1 MTCGLDR
8 ILTTRTCIGA
18 AIALALLGACGEKDV
33 ILPGERFDLRETPVT
48 INQVRPVSL
57 PAQRV
62 NADWT
67 HRNGSPTHQITHP
80 ALGAT
85 LSPVFVAEIGEGDSR
100 RARITADPVVAGGV
114 IYTLDAR
121 ARVTATTTGGQ
132 PLWAVDLT
140 PRSDN
145 PNDASGGGLAVAGGQ
160 LFVTTGFGELTV
172 LDAAS
177 GREIWVQDLQAP
189 AIAAPTV
196 VGDLV
201 YVVAR
206 DSTAWA
212 LDVTNGRIRWQQ
224 AGTPSTANFA
234 SSAAPAANADIAVFP
249 YPSGEVVATFPE
261 GGMQRWSSVVSGERL
276 GRAVSLVSD
285 IGGDPV
291 IDGGRVYVGNFSGRV
306 VALDIIDG
314 SRIWTAAE
322 GAVSPV
328 WPVGNAV
335 FVINDLGELVRL
347 DAGSGSPV
355 WRVALPTFGDKPTA
369 RQRSIFAHH
378 GPVLAGGRL
387 IVASSDGLIRQFDP
401 ASGALVGTLDIPG
414 GAATNPVVAGQTLYV
429 VSKTGQLHAF
439 R

>member
-1 MTCGLDR
+1 MTSGVDR
-8 ILTTRTCIGA
+8 ILKSKAFIL
-18 AIALALLGACGEKDV
+18 ALVLLGACGEKDV
-33 ILPGERFDLRETPVT
+33 ILPGERFDLRASTVMV
-48 INQVRPVSL
+48 NQVRPISL
-57 PAQRV
+57 PAPRA

-80 ALGAT
+80 ALGTA
-85 LSPVFVAEIGEGDSR
+85 LAPAFVAEIGQGDSR

-121 ARVTATTTGGQ
+121 ARVTATTTTGQ
-132 PLWAVDLT
+132 QVWAVDLT
-140 PRSDN
+140 PSRDN

-160 LFVTTGFGELTV
+160 VFVTTGFGELTA
-172 LDAAS
+172 LDAAT
-177 GREIWVQDLQAP
+177 GREIWVQDLDAP

-196 VGDLV
+196 VGGLV

-224 AGTPSTANFA
+224 TGTPSTANFA
-234 SSAAPAANADIAVFP
+234 SGAAPAVTDTIAIFP
-249 YPSGEVVATFPE
+249 FPSGEVVATFPE
-261 GGMQRWSSVVSGERL
+261 GGLQRWSSVISGERL
-276 GRAVSLVSD
+276 GRAVSLVTD

-291 IDGGRVYVGNFSGRV
+291 IDGNRVYVGNFGGRV

-314 SRIWTAAE
+314 SRIWTAPE

-328 WPVGNAV
+328 WPVGDAV
-335 FVINDLGELVRL
+335 FLINDLNELVRL
-347 DAGSGSPV
+347 DAASGAPV

-369 RQRSIFAHH
+369 RQRSVFAHR

-401 ASGALVGTLDIPG
+401 TSGAALASLDIPG
-414 GAATNPVVAGQTLYV
+414 GAATNPVVAGQTLYI

>member
-1 MTCGLDR
+1 MTSKA
-8 ILTTRTCIGA
+8 IIGA
-18 AIALALLGACGEKDV
+18 AFALVLLGACGEKDV
-33 ILPGERFDLRETPVT
+33 ILPGERFDLRATPVEV
-48 INQVRPVSL
+48 NQTRPISL
-57 PAQRV
+57 RAARA

-80 ALGAT
+80 ALGAA
-85 LSPVFVAEIGEGDSR
+85 LVPAFVAEIGEGDSR

-114 IYTLDAR
+114 VYTLDAR
-121 ARVTATTTGGQ
+121 ARVTATATTGQ
-132 PLWAVDLT
+132 QVWAVDLT
-140 PRSDN
+140 PSRDN
-145 PNDASGGGLAVAGGQ
+145 PTDASGGGLAVAGGQ
-160 LFVTTGFGELTV
+160 VFVTTGFGELTA
-172 LDAAS
+172 LDAAT
-177 GREIWVQDLQAP
+177 GREIWVQKLDAP

-196 VGDLV
+196 VGGLV

-224 AGTPSTANFA
+224 TGTPSTANFA
-234 SSAAPAANADIAVFP
+234 SGAAPAVTDTIAIFP
-249 YPSGEVVATFPE
+249 FPSGEVVATFPE
-261 GGMQRWSSVVSGERL
+261 GGLQRWSSVISGDRL
-276 GRAVSLVSD
+276 GRAVSLVTD

-291 IDGGRVYVGNFSGRV
+291 IDGSRVYVANFGGRV

-314 SRIWTAAE
+314 SRIWTAPE

-328 WPVGNAV
+328 WPVGDAV
-335 FVINDLGELVRL
+335 FLINDLNELVRL
-347 DAGSGSPV
+347 DAANGTSV
-355 WRVALPTFGDKPTA
+355 WRVSLPTFGDKPTA
-369 RQRSIFAHH
+369 RQRSVFAHH

-401 ASGALVGTLDIPG
+401 ASGAALGSLEIPG